1 MAASLAGTQVWRF
14 TKGGSVRVRAGFC
27 DRSAQRKLLDGE
39 GGDARCW
46 AAGLSRG
53 ARGRPTPFMLRS
65 GRICTEAIYV
75 NERGLRATFVGAT
88 GPQDRRLAMV
98 QMHQPGSAHGH
109 NFRRAQ
115 PVAAPSEIAAPTSAP
130 RGAENPTDRP
140 SFRAL
145 CRQRLPRIS
154 TCESRRRSR
163 PSAAKRAYT
172 SRASRGRARSG
183 MAVKAALVGHCAAAA
198 WPAAFCK
205 DQIHSSFGGRDDAPS
220 RPMLRLRSAHYFGIT
235 K

>member
-1 MAASLAGTQVWRF
+1 
-14 TKGGSVRVRAGFC
+14 
-27 DRSAQRKLLDGE
+27 
-39 GGDARCW
+39 
-46 AAGLSRG
+46 
-53 ARGRPTPFMLRS
+53 MLRS
-65 GRICTEAIYV
+65 GRICTEANEPKDYV

-140 SFRAL
+140 SFRAS
-145 CRQRLPRIS
+145 CRQ
-154 TCESRRRSR
+154 T
-163 PSAAKRAYT
+163 PSPHLNVRKQ
-172 SRASRGRARSG
+172 
-183 MAVKAALVGHCAAAA
+183 
-198 WPAAFCK
+198 AAFPAERGEAAR
-205 DQIHSSFGGRDDAPS
+205 ILGRVLINQEARRGAFDVRLSPNSGAKADIAGDPRRANS
-220 RPMLRLRSAHYFGIT
+220 RLMQRS